1 MEASYDRAEFKRSFD
16 RAERGLLYVSVIYKD
31 RWCGSFAIHH
41 TCAKYDGPFKK
52 CSLNLKKS
60 SWNFKK
66 VHQNLKKFIEFGK
79 QFTKPTH

>member
-41 TCAKYDGPFKK
+41 TCVKYDSP
-52 CSLNLKKS
+52 L
-60 SWNFKK
+60 
-66 VHQNLKKFIEFGK
+66 FILIEK
-79 QFTKPTH
+79 T